1 MSSDAECVERFLCV
15 LFATVVKPI
24 SDLRLLISGLCALV
38 FTFCSAADAQQPKNV
53 HRIGYLSGR
62 SGAGPLDEV
71 FKTAL
76 RELGYV
82 EGKNVTFAY
91 RWAEEKLDRLPALAA
106 ELVQLKV
113 DVIVTE
119 TTPAAHAAK
128 KATTA
133 IPIVMAL
140 SGDAVG
146 VGLVASL
153 ARPGAN
159 ITGLTFIGPDVSG
172 KWVELLKE
180 MSPKTS
186 RLAYLAHPD
195 LPPEVLVFKAMQ
207 PVAQGLGMTI
217 KLVEA
222 RSQNDFK
229 HAFSEMRQARVNG
242 LVVSPGIIYVQKP
255 KLIVDFAAQQ
265 RLPTMCGRSDFV
277 DAGGLAS
284 YGTSFPDLYRR
295 AAVYVDRILK
305 GTKPADL
312 PVEQPTKFELVINL
326 KAAKQIGVTIPQSV
340 LFRADRVIK

>member
-1 MSSDAECVERFLCV
+1 MERVKDSSVNAYLKFAFRNLHVVLI
-15 LFATVVKPI
+15 LFA
-24 SDLRLLISGLCALV
+24 LLLALSGP
-38 FTFCSAADAQQPKNV
+38 AAAQQATRDY
-53 HRIGYLSGR
+53 RIGYLSGR
-62 SGAGPLDEV
+62 SEAGPLDEV

-119 TTPAAHAAK
+119 TTPAAQAAK
-128 KATTA
+128 KATTT

-146 VGLVASL
+146 TGLIANL

-195 LPPEVLVFKAMQ
+195 LPPERLVFKAMQ

-229 HAFSEMRQARVNG
+229 HAFSEMKQARVNG
-242 LVVSPGIIYVQKP
+242 LVVSPSIIYVQNR
-255 KLIVDFAAQQ
+255 KLLVDFAAQQ
-265 RLPTMCGRSDFV
+265 RLPTMYGRSDFV

-284 YGTSFPDLYRR
+284 DGTSFPDLYRR
-295 AAVYVDRILK
+295 AAVYVDKILK
-305 GTKPADL
+305 GTKPAEL
-312 PVEQPTKFELVINL
+312 PVEQPMKFEFIINL
-326 KAAKQIGVTIPQSV
+326 KTAKQIGLIIPPNV
-340 LFRADRVIK
+340 LVRADRVIR

>member
-1 MSSDAECVERFLCV
+1 VYKRFLLITV
-15 LFATVVKPI
+15 LM
-24 SDLRLLISGLCALV
+24 LLAGPPAK
-38 FTFCSAADAQQPKNV
+38 AQQPGKL

-91 RWAEEKLDRLPALAA
+91 RWAEEKMDRLPALAA

-119 TTPAAHAAK
+119 TTPAAQAAK

-146 VGLVASL
+146 TGLVASL

-159 ITGLTFIGPDVSG
+159 ITGLTFMGPDLSG

-207 PVAQGLGMTI
+207 PVAQGLGLTI

-229 HAFSEMRQARVNG
+229 HAFSEMKQARVNG
-242 LVVSPGIIYVQKP
+242 LVVSPGIIYVQNR

-265 RLPTMCGRSDFV
+265 RLPTIYGRSDFV

-295 AAVYVDRILK
+295 AAVYVDKILK

-312 PVEQPTKFELVINL
+312 PVEQPTKFEFIVNL
-326 KAAKQIGVTIPQSV
+326 NAAKQIGLTIPPNV
-340 LFRADRVIK
+340 LARADRVIKDAPR